1 MRLTDTD
8 AEPTDAD
15 LGALM
20 RAAMRAAEADNRKA
34 QTEFRA
40 RFRDAMD
47 RARRDLDGPDRP
59 DL

>member
-8 AEPTDAD
+8 AEPTDAE
-15 LGALM
+15 LSALM
-20 RAAMRAAEADNRKA
+20 RDAMRAAEADNRKA
-34 QTEFRA
+34 QADFRA